1 GVARVLRREPRR
13 RIILSQ
19 GQQPGQILGTIS
31 GSALTVLDLEPR
43 ADRVNSRLTAYVRID
58 NRFAAALT
66 RMLVASFGFLADRKL
81 GDELCVTT
89 EVAEWAVDP
98 SGGFCEWLARGE
110 AGRASE
116 LGDHQTTPSQ
126 GEHYEGPSPTLSA
139 TNVGKCRSCS
149 RRPPG
154 RPHDRRPRLFDGRAE
169 AQCRR
174 AGEGSESAEAADRRH
189 HHRPRQHVGVD
200 LP

>member
-1 GVARVLRREPRR
+1 MARVLRREPRR

-81 GDELCVTT
+81 GDELLRH
-89 EVAEWAVDP
+89 D
-98 SGGFCEWLARGE
+98 GGR
-110 AGRASE
+110 R
-116 LGDHQTTPSQ
+116 
-126 GEHYEGPSPTLSA
+126 
-139 TNVGKCRSCS
+139 VG
-149 RRPPG
+149 G
-154 RPHDRRPRLFDGRAE
+154 RPVRRLLRVART
-169 AQCRR
+169 RR
-174 AGEGSESAEAADRRH
+174 S
-189 HHRPRQHVGVD
+189 RPRQ
-200 LP
+200 